1 MIIITIKITL
11 IILIMTIMQ
20 YVLGLTMSQPPFSF
34 CHHSTFERTESA
46 LEGCWTNL
54 VSMKR
59 KAAWENLLSGHFLSL
74 PEEGLCQH
82 RPLENIFML
91 CYFTPLQI
99 PPLEHFV
106 KLRFPTEKGFS
117 SKQCRDRATFVGWV
131 GIAPLKYLH
140 WTALFAKCRP
150 IWIIQLDPFQK
161 NHCTERPS

>member
-1 MIIITIKITL
+1 
-11 IILIMTIMQ
+11 
-20 YVLGLTMSQPPFSF
+20 
-34 CHHSTFERTESA
+34 
-46 LEGCWTNL
+46 
-54 VSMKR
+54 MKQ

-131 GIAPLKYLH
+131 GIDPLKYLH
-140 WTALFAKCRP
+140 WTAPFAKCRP
-150 IWIIQLDPFQK
+150 IWIIQLAPLQK
-161 NHCTERPS
+161 KSLYRTTLLRGLPVRMVLFSRPLCKRPVCHLDNICNCQYCQCYLSWKESHSGIVMLTLMAKE